1 MRQIIFYSMPFMLLF
16 SRMIGFYIP
25 ASFLPELYAILF
37 YLTNRRSHC
46 SKKEFYALAC
56 SGFILIWC
64 SILGN
69 FSPDSFFFNETFR
82 LCTMVAFVVVFVNT
96 TFNERRLL
104 QIILCICK
112 LHILYSIFEF
122 YWLNFHSFG
131 DFDGLITGKVV
142 TQSFDKESGYMNN
155 SGNILFGLPF
165 YRPFG
170 LLIMP
175 QLSGFI
181 FSIGI
186 ILQFILH
193 PKEKK
198 SLLWYVLFLA
208 TDIMCL
214 AKTAIICNVALLL
227 IIIFRLYVKKSV
239 VIVGISIAAISVAT
253 ALESTLDF
261 QVLGDLQR
269 DFEAIFNFPA
279 YNWFIGRGF
288 TSVDDYSQHGFTC
301 ESYWIRFIAHIG
313 FLFFIV
319 YVVTLKKIFA
329 SYSPMLN
336 NIVLVLLVFLDI
348 HYCCT
353 SAPFLLMCTA
363 LIIAVCI
370 KHPEWKVNRSE
381 VILNFS

>member
-1 MRQIIFYSMPFMLLF
+1 MRQIVFYSMPFMLLL

-25 ASFLPELYAILF
+25 VAFLPELYAILF
-37 YLTNRRSHC
+37 YLTNRRRQC
-46 SKKEFYALAC
+46 SKNEFNALVC

-64 SILGN
+64 SILGD

-82 LCTMVAFVVVFVNT
+82 LCTMVAFVVVFINT
-96 TFNERRLL
+96 TFNEKRLL
-104 QIILCICK
+104 QIILWICK

-122 YWLNFHSFG
+122 YWLNFYALG
-131 DFDGLITGKVV
+131 DFDGLITGKVIV
-142 TQSFDKESGYMNN
+142 QSFNEDSGYMTNY
-155 SGNILFGLPF
+155 GQTLFDLPVF
-165 YRPFG
+165 RPFG

-186 ILQFILH
+186 ILQFILY

-198 SLLWYVLFLA
+198 SLFWYILFLA
-208 TDIMCL
+208 ANIMCL
-214 AKTAIICNVALLL
+214 AKTAICCDVALIL
-227 IIIFRLYVKKSV
+227 IIVFKLYIKKSAV
-239 VIVGISIAAISVAT
+239 VVGILAAAIVVAAT
-253 ALESTLDF
+253 LESTLGF

-269 DFEAIFNFPA
+269 DFESIFNFPI

-288 TSVDDYSQHGFTC
+288 TSVNDYEQHGFVC
-301 ESYWIRFIAHIG
+301 ESYWIRLIAHVG
-313 FLFFIV
+313 FLFFAV
-319 YVVTLKKIFA
+319 YVVALKNLLA
-329 SYSPMLN
+329 SHSPMLN
-336 NIVLVLLVFLDI
+336 NIVLVLLAFLNI

-370 KHPEWKVNRSE
+370 KHPEWKAGRNG

>member
-1 MRQIIFYSMPFMLLF
+1 MLLF
-16 SRMIGFYIP
+16 SRIIGFYIP

-37 YLTNRRSHC
+37 YFTNRRNYC
-46 SKKEFYALAC
+46 SKNEFYALMYC
-56 SGFILIWC
+56 GFIIIWC
-64 SILGN
+64 SILSN
-69 FSPDSFFFNETFR
+69 FSPDPFFFNETSR
-82 LCTMVAFVVVFVNT
+82 LCTMVVFVVVFVNT
-96 TFNERRLL
+96 TFNEKSLL

-112 LHILYSIFEF
+112 LHIFYSIFEF
-122 YWLNFHSFG
+122 YYLNFYLFD

-142 TQSFDKESGYMNN
+142 SQSFREESGYLNK
-155 SGNILFGLPF
+155 SGNILFGRPI

-186 ILQFILH
+186 ILQFILY

-198 SLLWYVLFLA
+198 SLLWYVLFLV
-208 TDIMCL
+208 TDIICL
-214 AKTAIICNVALLL
+214 AKTAIVCDVALLL
-227 IIIFRLYVKKSV
+227 IIVFRLYIKKSII
-239 VIVGISIAAISVAT
+239 IVGISVVAISVAA

-261 QVLGDLQR
+261 QVLGDLKQ
-269 DFEAIFNFPA
+269 DFEAIFNFPV

-288 TSVDDYSQHGFTC
+288 TSVDDYLRHGFSC

-313 FLFFIV
+313 FLFFLG
-319 YVVTLKKIFA
+319 YVIAIKKIFT
-329 SYSPMLN
+329 SHSPMLN
-336 NIVLVLLVFLDI
+336 NIVFVLLAFLNS

-353 SAPFLLMCTA
+353 SSPFLLMCTA